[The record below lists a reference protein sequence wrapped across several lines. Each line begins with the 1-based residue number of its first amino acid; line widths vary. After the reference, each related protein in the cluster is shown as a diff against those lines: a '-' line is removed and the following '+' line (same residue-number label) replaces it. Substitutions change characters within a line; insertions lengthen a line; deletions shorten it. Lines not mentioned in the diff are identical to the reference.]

1 MNPRIFSEIFFIWFK
16 DGKQNSFAFMLVEA
30 GFDVYLANSR
40 GNRYSREHVILKP
53 NEPEFWKWSW
63 QEMAKYDL
71 PATIDIVLETSK
83 KKNLYYIGHSQG
95 RCTLK
100 LHHTPLSVK
109 CPGVLSLKCLFRHT
123 NDVYPSF

>member
-1 MNPRIFSEIFFIWFK
+1 
-16 DGKQNSFAFMLVEA
+16 MLVEA

-71 PATIDIVLETSK
+71 PATIDIVLETSN

-95 RCTLK
+95 NISPQF
-100 LHHTPLSVK
+100 H
-109 CPGVLSLKCLFRHT
+109 PGSPHSYVLKCLFRYI
-123 NDVYPSF
+123 NNVYASFRMSQCF

>member
-1 MNPRIFSEIFFIWFK
+1 MKILKFLGIQPTYECSKDHKCSHNLEFFCYLIK

-71 PATIDIVLETSK
+71 PATIDIVLETSN

-95 RCTLK
+95 K
-100 LHHTPLSVK
+100 
-109 CPGVLSLKCLFRHT
+109 
-123 NDVYPSF
+123 NSF

>member
-1 MNPRIFSEIFFIWFK
+1 
-16 DGKQNSFAFMLVEA
+16 MLVEA

-71 PATIDIVLETSK
+71 PATIDIVLETSN

-95 RCTLK
+95 K
-100 LHHTPLSVK
+100 NPS
-109 CPGVLSLKCLFRHT
+109 CLRQVSGIIYLIQMSTYHLACRDIEIT
-123 NDVYPSF
+123 

>member
-1 MNPRIFSEIFFIWFK
+1 MIK

-71 PATIDIVLETSK
+71 PATIDIVLETSN

-95 RCTLK
+95 NISSKFTPGHTLFM
-100 LHHTPLSVK
+100 SVK
-109 CPGVLSLKCLFRHT
+109 YL
-123 NDVYPSF
+123 

>member
-1 MNPRIFSEIFFIWFK
+1 MFCYLIK

-71 PATIDIVLETSK
+71 PATIDIVLETSN

-95 RCTLK
+95 EISPEFTPGHTLFM
-100 LHHTPLSVK
+100 SVK
-109 CPGVLSLKCLFRHT
+109 YLYRYINNVYASFRM
-123 NDVYPSF
+123 SQCF

>member
-1 MNPRIFSEIFFIWFK
+1 
-16 DGKQNSFAFMLVEA
+16 MLVEA

-71 PATIDIVLETSK
+71 PATIDIVLETSN

-95 RCTLK
+95 NISPKFTPGHTLFM
-100 LHHTPLSVK
+100 SVK
-109 CPGVLSLKCLFRHT
+109 YLYRYINNVYASFRM
-123 NDVYPSF
+123 SQCF

>member
-1 MNPRIFSEIFFIWFK
+1 
-16 DGKQNSFAFMLVEA
+16 MLVEA

-71 PATIDIVLETSK
+71 PATIDIVLETSN

-95 RCTLK
+95 KKFSPSSNPFLM
-100 LHHTPLSVK
+100 
-109 CPGVLSLKCLFRHT
+109 FRD
-123 NDVYPSF
+123 NVER